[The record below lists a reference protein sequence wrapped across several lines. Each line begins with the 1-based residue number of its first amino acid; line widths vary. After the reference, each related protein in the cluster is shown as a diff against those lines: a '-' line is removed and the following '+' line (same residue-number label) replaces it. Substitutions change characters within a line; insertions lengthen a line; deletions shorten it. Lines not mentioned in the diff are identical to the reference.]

1 MRSICPFVSG
11 QPSSSASIPPT
22 DGRAGSQADAD
33 GPPGMENGLA
43 GGTGKSMWA
52 GGSPPPPPP
61 LPCPSAAE
69 QGLLVASR
77 PTVWERMEQI
87 QTRGLRAGQAQALLV
102 RHRCTHIH
110 TPHTYTPHI
119 YTPPHTPLVLD
130 QGVHRVL
137 AGRVLEARA
146 LGKTR
151 G

>member
-1 MRSICPFVSG
+1 
-11 QPSSSASIPPT
+11 
-22 DGRAGSQADAD
+22 
-33 GPPGMENGLA
+33 MENGLA

-87 QTRGLRAGQAQALLV
+87 QTRGLRAGKAQALLV
-102 RHRCTHIH
+102 RNRCTHIH

-119 YTPPHTPLVLD
+119 YTPPHTLLVLD

-137 AGRVLEARA
+137 AGRVLKARA